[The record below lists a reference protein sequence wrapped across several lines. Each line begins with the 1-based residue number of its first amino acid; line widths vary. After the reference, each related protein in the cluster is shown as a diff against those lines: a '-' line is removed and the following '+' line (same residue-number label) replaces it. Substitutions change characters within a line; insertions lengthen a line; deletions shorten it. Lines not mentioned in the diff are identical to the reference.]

1 MTRVVKEFTIE
12 SWVTGDPKDQLFKI
26 SVSPVDSFESDDSIT
41 LPEALSKLQKFETQY
56 MEILEQNKSLEE
68 QLYNSQCQI
77 RALQVSNLYTQDSH
91 LNVNFSN
98 DSPDNLPHNGQDKPT
113 ESLEKQIYLQKRIID
128 DLMCKLQNMHNRFEY
143 FKEDITELKSQYE
156 KERVSAEVEKQHKT
170 VAFEQYQESLHTISQ
185 LKSEIEKLKQIA
197 KKRHTLKVI
206 ERVVVEKSNYQID
219 NENNLL
225 EQKFQVQAEE
235 IRNKF
240 SAQLLI
246 TQQRNALT
254 VESLAINMKKRIEE
268 IKGFYEFRIL
278 SMIQEFSFEEGKFSS
293 KILMLSQQIRENI
306 AQISDLEKQLLVF
319 QEKFKFGQE
328 NQKQARNVISNL
340 QAILDSLS
348 LEKAAESTRAKFEIQ
363 SSMQKLEE
371 VQDDLKHDFGYQTK
385 LAQQKYKETVK
396 MLKKSYE
403 HKIEKIQEEFKESER
418 KMLAKERTETL
429 ILMNEITRLEK
440 DKTRIE
446 MMTES
451 RVQDVVREAKSVRCI

>member
-1 MTRVVKEFTIE
+1 MTRVIKEFTIE
-12 SWVTGDPKDQLFKI
+12 SWVTGEPKDQVFKI

-77 RALQVSNLYTQDSH
+77 RALQVSNLYSQD
-91 LNVNFSN
+91 LQPNVNISN
-98 DSPDNLPHNGQDKPT
+98 EVSENLAHKGQDRT
-113 ESLEKQIYLQKRIID
+113 IESLDKQIFLQRRIID

-156 KERVSAEVEKQHKT
+156 KERVSAQVEKQDKT
-170 VAFEQYQESLHTISQ
+170 VAFEQYQESLQTISE
-185 LKSEIEKLKQIA
+185 LNSEIEKLRQIA
-197 KKRHTLKVI
+197 KKRQTMKVI
-206 ERVVVEKSNYQID
+206 ERVMIEKSNYQVD

-254 VESLAINMKKRIEE
+254 VENMAMSMKKRIEE
-268 IKGFYEFRIL
+268 IKGHYEFRIL
-278 SMIQEFSFEEGKFSS
+278 SMIQEFSFEEGKFAS

-328 NQKQARNVISNL
+328 NQKQTRSVIRNL
-340 QAILDSLS
+340 QSILDSLS
-348 LEKAAESTRAKFEIQ
+348 TEKAAESTKAKFEIQ

-371 VQDDLKHDFGYQTK
+371 VQDDLKHDFEYQTR

-403 HKIEKIQEEFKESER
+403 QKIEKIQEDFKENEK

-446 MMTES
+446 MTTES
-451 RVQDVVREAKSVRCI
+451 RIQDVVRDAKAVNGI